1 MFPERLMLRA
11 VSARLGA
18 TLVLAISGLA
28 ACDASGSDRHADAGF
43 ATRDS
48 AGVTI
53 AENTAID
60 PADVA
65 TWSVDTAPSIT
76 IGVSMGDS
84 AYEFSRIGGVRQ
96 LPNGMIVV
104 LNGQGEAAFELRF
117 YDSTGKHI
125 ATRGRRGQGP
135 GEYRWIN
142 FFGSAGGDTVI
153 AVDFPNSR
161 LNWVSASGGYLRS
174 RRLDENRFKKL
185 LGDDVSGTIEGMVP
199 LGDSQYAVKAFRH
212 VPGATS
218 PARLGTSFHIVDL
231 AANTATDL
239 VRYDDPPL
247 KVVQV
252 SSGPTHLWPMSAGN
266 SVHVVDRARRRM
278 CAANSSAPEIS
289 CIDSQ
294 GKRLSIRWRTE
305 TVPYT
310 DDDRRA
316 YEASF
321 RKTRLTSRRTTAAD
335 VDAML
340 AATDRP
346 ERHLPFSVLQID
358 AEGNF
363 WILEYALDAWQRRDS
378 RFRVFDPEGRH
389 IAFADPFPARNA
401 GLGSTVY
408 IGTSSVLRVF
418 EDADG
423 VQMVGVFRIRK
434 PG

>member
-1 MFPERLMLRA
+1 MIRTARA
-11 VSARLGA
+11 RPCAM
-18 TLVLAISGLA
+18 LVLAISVLTT
-28 ACDASGSDRHADAGF
+28 CDTSGSDRDTDSGF
-43 ATRDS
+43 ATWDS
-48 AGVTI
+48 AGFTI
-53 AENTAID
+53 AENTDID
-60 PADVA
+60 PAGVA

-84 AYEFSRIGGVRQ
+84 AYELTSIGGVRQ

-104 LNGQGEAAFELRF
+104 LNGQGEAAFEFRF

-125 ATRGRRGQGP
+125 ATHGRRGQGP

-142 FFGSAGGDTVI
+142 FFGPAGGDTVI
-153 AVDFPNSR
+153 GVDFPNGR
-161 LNWVSASGGYLRS
+161 LNWVSASAGYLRS
-174 RRLDENRFKKL
+174 TRLDENRIKKL
-185 LGDDVSGTIEGMVP
+185 LGDDASGTIEGMVP
-199 LGDSQYAVKAFRH
+199 LGDSLYAVKAFRH
-212 VPGATS
+212 VPGAAS

-231 AANTATDL
+231 AANTTSDL

-247 KVVQV
+247 KVVQL
-252 SSGPTHLWPMSAGN
+252 SSGPTHLWPMGAGN
-266 SVHVVDRARRRM
+266 SVHVVDRARRRI

-289 CIDSQ
+289 CIDSH
-294 GKRLSIRWRTE
+294 GKRLSIRWRSE

-335 VDAML
+335 VEAML
-340 AATDRP
+340 AATDWP
-346 ERHLPFSVLQID
+346 ERHNPFTVLQID

-363 WILEYALDAWQRRDS
+363 WILEYALDEWQRRDS
-378 RFRVFDPEGRH
+378 RFRVLDPEGRH

-401 GLGSTVY
+401 GLGSTVH

-423 VQMVGVFRIRK
+423 VPMVGVFRIRK